1 MFTTNVDIGN
11 QQTVPFRVFVLNN
24 CDNLLS
30 RNAALRLGLVKR
42 LDNINDFAFSKV
54 GQPVQCDPIKIRLM
68 DDATPYSI

>member
-1 MFTTNVDIGN
+1 MFTTYIDIGN